1 MMTEHGRSIMKR
13 NGLSLLLALITLLTA
28 CAPIQQENPFASIP
42 TVEGTQVANPEKT
55 PTQGLPE
62 EIPGNPQGI
71 DPPVTISFVKNQ
83 WTSDAEI
90 ITVGLTGD
98 LNYSA
103 IPVKRETVLKSLPAI
118 DQDGSVFLL
127 YGTNYGANS
136 TFFSRLGID
145 GSIDTINVPV
155 SGPIVDTVWIGNRL
169 FINRK
174 TLLIVNTDMRIE
186 EQPPINKLP
195 DGNSGLGFMG
205 LANETEKSLI
215 WFSSQ
220 PFLEG
225 DKQYAFYRTYNAK
238 TGETYEGKL
247 EIPYSI
253 PDYTPTNNPDD
264 RLGTIVMGIDTAS
277 KHVVLCYGQYSKDD
291 NSLFFILE
299 LRDPANGEVVSIE
312 QTCCNNTVITSSG
325 AFYSSNLPVESC
337 GLDIVRSYS
346 DGSDLINFSSNTGLD
361 PDLRRRFWQWHGTN
375 GDYWIVM
382 DQENLTILDNSGNE
396 LHEYKIPDLSL
407 KDCSAPYCS
416 SPSFLISQE

>member
-28 CAPIQQENPFASIP
+28 CAPIQQENSIATTPAS
-42 TVEGTQVANPEKT
+42 EVAQADNPEKN
-55 PTQGLPE
+55 PTQGL
-62 EIPGNPQGI
+62 
-71 DPPVTISFVKNQ
+71 PVTISFVKNQ

-90 ITVGLTGD
+90 ITIGLTGD

-118 DQDGSVFLL
+118 DQEGNVFLL

-145 GSIDTINVPV
+145 GSIETISVPV
-155 SGPIVDTVWIGNRL
+155 SGPIVDAVWISNRL
-169 FINRK
+169 FINWEN
-174 TLLIVNTDMRIE
+174 LLIVSTDMRIE
-186 EQPPINKLP
+186 EQPAINKLP

-205 LANETEKSLI
+205 LANETEKSLV
-215 WFSSQ
+215 WFASQ
-220 PFLEG
+220 PLLEG
-225 DKQYAFYRTYNAK
+225 DKQYAFYRTYNTK
-238 TGETYEGKL
+238 TCETYEGNL

-253 PDYTPTNNPDD
+253 PDYSPTNNPDD
-264 RLGTIVMGIDTAS
+264 RLGTRVLGVDTSS
-277 KHVVLCYGQYSKDD
+277 KHVLLCYIKYRKGENSGYS
-291 NSLFFILE
+291 ILE
-299 LRDPANGEVVSIE
+299 LHDPANGEVVSIE

-325 AFYSSNLPVESC
+325 AFYSSNLPGESC
-337 GLDIVRSYS
+337 GLDIVRRYS

-382 DQENLTILDNSGNE
+382 DQEKLTILDNSGKE
-396 LHEYKIPDLSL
+396 LHEYKMPDLSL

-416 SPSFLISQE
+416 SPSFLIAQE

>member
-28 CAPIQQENPFASIP
+28 CAPIQQENSIATTPAS
-42 TVEGTQVANPEKT
+42 EVAQADNPEKN
-55 PTQGLPE
+55 PTQGL
-62 EIPGNPQGI
+62 
-71 DPPVTISFVKNQ
+71 PVTISFVKNQ

-90 ITVGLTGD
+90 ITIGLTGD

-118 DQDGSVFLL
+118 DQEGNVFLL

-145 GSIDTINVPV
+145 GSIETISVPV
-155 SGPIVDTVWIGNRL
+155 SGPIVDAVWISNRL
-169 FINRK
+169 FINWEN
-174 TLLIVNTDMRIE
+174 LLIVSTDMRIE
-186 EQPPINKLP
+186 EQPAINKLP

-205 LANETEKSLI
+205 LANETEKSLV
-215 WFSSQ
+215 WFASQ
-220 PFLEG
+220 PLLEG
-225 DKQYAFYRTYNAK
+225 DKQYAFYRTYN
-238 TGETYEGKL
+238 TNTCETYEGKL

-253 PDYTPTNNPDD
+253 PDYSPTNNPDD
-264 RLGTIVMGIDTAS
+264 RLGTRVLGVDTSS
-277 KHVVLCYGQYSKDD
+277 KHVLLCYIKYRKGENSGYS
-291 NSLFFILE
+291 ILE
-299 LRDPANGEVVSIE
+299 LHDPANGEVVSIE

-325 AFYSSNLPVESC
+325 AFYSSNLPGESC
-337 GLDIVRSYS
+337 GLDIVRRYS

-382 DQENLTILDNSGNE
+382 DQEKLTILDNSGKE
-396 LHEYKIPDLSL
+396 LHEYKMPDLSL

-416 SPSFLISQE
+416 SPSFLIAQE

>member
-28 CAPIQQENPFASIP
+28 CAPIQQENSIATTPAS
-42 TVEGTQVANPEKT
+42 EVAQADNPEKN
-55 PTQGLPE
+55 PTQGL
-62 EIPGNPQGI
+62 
-71 DPPVTISFVKNQ
+71 PVTISFVKNQ

-90 ITVGLTGD
+90 ITIGLTGD

-118 DQDGSVFLL
+118 DQEGNVFLL

-145 GSIDTINVPV
+145 GSIETISVPV
-155 SGPIVDTVWIGNRL
+155 SGPIVDAVWISNRL
-169 FINRK
+169 FINWEN
-174 TLLIVNTDMRIE
+174 LLIVSTDMRIE
-186 EQPPINKLP
+186 EQPAINELP

-205 LANETEKSLI
+205 LANETEKSLV
-215 WFSSQ
+215 WFASQ
-220 PFLEG
+220 PLLEG
-225 DKQYAFYRTYNAK
+225 DKQYAFYRTYNTK
-238 TGETYEGKL
+238 TCETYEGNL

-253 PDYTPTNNPDD
+253 PDYSPTNNPDD
-264 RLGTIVMGIDTAS
+264 RLGTRVLGVDTSS
-277 KHVVLCYGQYSKDD
+277 KHVLLCYIKYRKGENSGYS
-291 NSLFFILE
+291 ILE
-299 LRDPANGEVVSIE
+299 LHDPANGEVVSIE

-325 AFYSSNLPVESC
+325 AFYSSNLPGESC
-337 GLDIVRSYS
+337 GLDIVRRYS

-382 DQENLTILDNSGNE
+382 DQEKLTILDNSGKE
-396 LHEYKIPDLSL
+396 LHEYKMPDLSL

-416 SPSFLISQE
+416 SPSFLIAQE